1 MNQNESQ
8 QFFSN
13 LVEQMESGWQD
24 WAEALAYVAIAA
36 VVGLIVH
43 FIVLDV
49 LKRVFKRLK
58 LKVDQK
64 LWKQLGRPS
73 ALLFMLLGMKVVMPR
88 LLLAPGVLD
97 LIIHVMTILLIVSV
111 MWLLIAMVNV
121 AEAAILSRFSIDV
134 KDNLRARHLHTQYR
148 IIGRTLDIVIIVIG
162 ASAILMTF
170 PTVRQ
175 LGTSLLASAGIAGLA
190 IGLAARPMLE
200 NLIAGL
206 QLAASQPITLDDVV
220 IIEGEW
226 GRIEEIT
233 ATYVVVR
240 IWDQR
245 RLIVP
250 FSHILSKPFQNWTRK
265 NSEIMGTV
273 FLHTDY
279 TVPVDKVRDELM
291 KITEASDKWD
301 GRVCGLQVTDSKA
314 ETLELRA
321 LVSAEDASKAWD
333 LRCEV
338 REKLVEFLQR
348 DYPQCLPKTR
358 AELLSQKA

>member
-1 MNQNESQ
+1 MNQNDPQ

-13 LVEQMESGWQD
+13 FVDSVESGWQD
-24 WAEALAYVAIAA
+24 WAEAFGYAAVAA

-43 FIVLDV
+43 FIVLGV
-49 LKRVFKRLK
+49 MKRVFKRLK
-58 LKVDQK
+58 LGVAQK
-64 LWKQLGRPS
+64 IWKQLEKPS
-73 ALLFMLLGMKVVMPR
+73 ALLFMLLGVKVVLPR
-88 LLLAPGVLD
+88 LLLAPGALA
-97 LIIHVMTILLIVSV
+97 LINHLMTILLIVSV

-121 AEAAILSRFSIDV
+121 MEAAILSRYRIDV
-134 KDNLRARHLHTQYR
+134 SDNLRARHLHTQFR
-148 IIGRTLDIVIIVIG
+148 IIGRTLDIVILVIG
-162 ASAILMTF
+162 AAAILMTF
-170 PTVRQ
+170 PMVRQ

-206 QLAASQPITLDDVV
+206 QLAAAQPISLDDVV

-250 FSHILSKPFQNWTRK
+250 FSHILSRPFQNWTRK
-265 NSEIMGTV
+265 NSEILGTV

-279 TVPVDKVRDELM
+279 TVPVDRVRGELQ
-291 KITEASDKWD
+291 KITEASEKWD

-338 REKLVEFLQR
+338 RERLVEFLQR
-348 DYPQCLPKTR
+348 EYPQCLPRTR
-358 AELLSQKA
+358 AELLPQKT